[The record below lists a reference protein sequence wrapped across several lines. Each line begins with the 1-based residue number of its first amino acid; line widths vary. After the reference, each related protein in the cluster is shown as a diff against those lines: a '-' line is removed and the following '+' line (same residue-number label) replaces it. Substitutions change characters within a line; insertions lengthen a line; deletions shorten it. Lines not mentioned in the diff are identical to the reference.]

1 MEAVHVLIQGKTE
14 FVLVLIRVA
23 AMLAAMPVVRGL
35 GVPNPVKVWL
45 AVAIALVLLPVVT
58 IRTAA
63 PDAWSLAVGF
73 VGEALIGAAI
83 GLAVGLIFAAVD
95 VGAELA
101 GLQMGYGIAT
111 VFDPTSGRQISLI
124 GQLYGIVALLIF
136 FVVDGHHLLLY
147 ALVESF
153 RLVPSLTFYP
163 SGDLVDGLM
172 RLASGMFVTG
182 VQVAAPVV
190 AAMLLASAALGIL
203 GRVVPQMNVLLMSF
217 PITMGLGLLVIGAS
231 LSLFGSLFADQTR
244 GLGGTLSGLM
254 GTMRQAAP

>member
-1 MEAVHVLIQGKTE
+1 
-14 FVLVLIRVA
+14 
-23 AMLAAMPVVRGL
+23 
-35 GVPNPVKVWL
+35 
-45 AVAIALVLLPVVT
+45 
-58 IRTAA
+58 
-63 PDAWSLAVGF
+63 
-73 VGEALIGAAI
+73 
-83 GLAVGLIFAAVD
+83 

-124 GQLYGIVALLIF
+124 GQLYAVVALLIF
-136 FVVDGHHLLLY
+136 FAVDGHHLLLY

-172 RLASGMFVTG
+172 RLAGAMFVTG
-182 VQVAAPVV
+182 VQVAMPVV
-190 AAMLLASAALGIL
+190 AAMLLANAALGIL

-231 LSLFGSLFADQTR
+231 LSLFGALFADQTR
-244 GLGGTLSGLM
+244 GLGDTLSGLM
-254 GTMRQAAP
+254 NTMH